1 MTELD
6 HLKADLDFVQTAVQ
20 RGRNDLGAAPIYYLW
35 AILIAIGFSLPDFA
49 PRAALPFW
57 MVAGISGGLLSVWLA
72 HRYGNRIGV
81 HDAKTGWRQGM
92 HWLASGI
99 AIGIAMLTIATG
111 KVASETG
118 APLLLALVGQAYLLA
133 GIHIH
138 PPLRWSGAVMLA
150 SAAALVWLRIPYL
163 WTGIGLAVAMALAAG
178 GFAAQRAARH

>member
-1 MTELD
+1 
-6 HLKADLDFVQTAVQ
+6 
-20 RGRNDLGAAPIYYLW
+20 
-35 AILIAIGFSLPDFA
+35 
-49 PRAALPFW
+49 
-57 MVAGISGGLLSVWLA
+57 
-72 HRYGNRIGV
+72 
-81 HDAKTGWRQGM
+81 M